1 MRTADGSWEFLQP
14 VLEENT
20 GDVIHLWKPEP
31 CPERM
36 RLGFD
41 PITSRKDAIV

>member
-1 MRTADGSWEFLQP
+1 MVAGSSFSLFLK
-14 VLEENT
+14 ENT
-20 GDVIHLWKPEP
+20 GDVIHLWKPDP
-31 CPERM
+31 CLKRI